1 MTTAATAAAAE
12 ATASE
17 ATEPRPVALV
27 TGASRGIGRAA
38 AIELAAN
45 GWDVAGWYRSND
57 DESAATA
64 REVEA
69 RGGRYLGTRLD
80 VGDEDAVRAA
90 MREVRTG
97 FDGPLRAVVVAAGI
111 TSDGFAG
118 SMSADKF
125 RRVIETNLVG
135 AFFICRDALRA
146 MRKTGGAIVLLS
158 STSGISGQPGQANY
172 SASKGGINAMT
183 QALAKE
189 GAAAGIRVNAVAPG
203 FTDTDM
209 YRAMDSATRQSLV
222 QRIPLG
228 RVGEPEEVARAIRF
242 LATDESSYIT
252 GQILAIDG
260 GITA

>member
-1 MTTAATAAAAE
+1 MTEVNA
-12 ATASE
+12 
-17 ATEPRPVALV
+17 RPVALV

-38 AIELAAN
+38 AIELARV
-45 GWDVAGWYRSND
+45 GYDIAGWYRSND

-64 REVEA
+64 RAVEA
-69 RGGRYLGTRLD
+69 FGARYFGTRVD
-80 VGDEDAVRAA
+80 VADEDAVRAG
-90 MREVRTG
+90 MRAIRTD
-97 FDGPLRAVVVAAGI
+97 FDGALSAVVVAAGI

-135 AFFICRDALRA
+135 SFFICRDALRA

-158 STSGISGQPGQANY
+158 STSGLRGQAGQANY
-172 SASKGGINAMT
+172 SASKGGINALT

-209 YRAMDSATRQSLV
+209 VRGMDAASRQALV
-222 QRIPLG
+222 ERIPLG
-228 RVGEPEEVARAIRF
+228 RMGEAEEIARAIRF
-242 LATDESSYIT
+242 LATSESSYVT
-252 GQILAIDG
+252 GQILAVDG

>member
-1 MTTAATAAAAE
+1 MTDPTTE
-12 ATASE
+12 A
-17 ATEPRPVALV
+17 RPVALV
-27 TGASRGIGRAA
+27 SGASRGIGRAA
-38 AIELAAN
+38 AIELARA
-45 GWDVAGWYRSND
+45 GYDIAGWYRSND
-57 DESAATA
+57 EASAETA

-69 RGGRYLGTRLD
+69 HGGRYLGTRLD

-90 MREVRTG
+90 MRAVRTD
-97 FDGPLRAVVVAAGI
+97 FDGPLRAVVIAAGI
-111 TSDGFAG
+111 TDDGFAG
-118 SMSADKF
+118 AMSADKF

-146 MRKTGGAIVLLS
+146 MRRGGGAIVLLS
-158 STSGISGQPGQANY
+158 STSGLRGQAGQANY
-172 SASKGGINAMT
+172 SASKGGVNAMT

-209 YRAMDSATRQSLV
+209 YRAMDSATRLSLV
-222 QRIPLG
+222 ERIPLG
-228 RVGEPEEVARAIRF
+228 RVGEPDEVARAIRF

-252 GQILAIDG
+252 GQILAVDG